1 MLAVQYDGTA
11 YAGWQRQAE
20 QMTVQEELERALA
33 QVLGREMRVTAAS
46 RTDAGV
52 HALGQVVTLETEV
65 PIPVDNLVRAL
76 NDHLPQAVHV
86 VEGGEVPEAFH
97 PRFAASGK
105 LYSYRILN
113 RPQGSPFLTRYAWHL
128 PAPVLDLERMQA
140 AADRLQGRRDF
151 SAFRSAGSCVQ
162 TTVRRLY
169 RFELERHGDLIE
181 ASLEADGFLYQMV
194 RNLMGAV
201 VEVGAGQREPEEMT
215 ALLEGRDR
223 TQVGPP
229 APPQGLCLVRVFY

>member
-1 MLAVQYDGTA
+1 MLAVQYDGTD

-20 QMTVQEELERALA
+20 QRTVQEELEDALTR
-33 QVLGREMRVTAAS
+33 VLGREVRVTAAS

-52 HALGQVVTLETEV
+52 HALGQVVALETEV
-65 PIPVDNLVRAL
+65 PIPVENLVRAL
-76 NDHLPQAVHV
+76 NDHLPPAVSIL
-86 VEGGEVPEAFH
+86 EGGEVPAAFH
-97 PRFAASGK
+97 PRFSASGK

-113 RPQGSPFLTRYAWHL
+113 RPEGSPFLTRYAWHV
-128 PAPVLDLERMQA
+128 PAPALDVARMQA
-140 AADRLQGRRDF
+140 AAERLTGKHDF
-151 SAFRSAGSCVQ
+151 SAFRSAGSCVR
-162 TTVRRLY
+162 TSVRRLY
-169 RFELERHGDLIE
+169 RFELERHGALIE

-201 VEVGAGQREPEEMT
+201 VEAGAGKREPEEMT
-215 ALLEGRDR
+215 VLLESRDR